1 MELIMSEI
9 TSAMVKELREKT
21 GVGMM
26 DCKLALKENNGN
38 IEASIDWLRTKGIA
52 KAAKKEGRV
61 ASEGLISIE
70 NNGNVASVIEV
81 NSETDFVAR
90 NEDFQKVVKKLSA
103 LSLESENLDELIKKQ
118 VDERNISVKDY
129 ITEMIASIGEN
140 INLRRLSKIS
150 LKNNGIISS
159 YIHNQVIEGMG
170 KIGVVV
176 ALESE
181 ADKSILEDLGKKI
194 AMHIAATNPI
204 SISIDEIP
212 EDVLTRE
219 KNILSEEARASGKP
233 EEIIEKMTEG
243 RLKKYYQES
252 VLLEQIFV
260 VDGESKVS
268 DILNS
273 IENPVKITSFVRM
286 GLGEGIEKKNEDFA
300 DEVDSLIS

>member
-1 MELIMSEI
+1 MSEI

-38 IEASIDWLRTKGIA
+38 IESSIDWLRTKGIA

-159 YIHNQVIEGMG
+159 YIHNKVIEGMG

>member
-1 MELIMSEI
+1 
-9 TSAMVKELREKT
+9 
-21 GVGMM
+21 M

-38 IEASIDWLRTKGIA
+38 IEASKELRTKGIA
-52 KAAKKEGRV
+52 KQQRRGWV

-118 VDERNISVKDY
+118 VDENISVKDY

-150 LKNNGIISS
+150 LKSNGIIS

-219 KNILSEEARASGKP
+219 KIFLSEEARASGKP
-233 EEIIEKMTEG
+233 EIIEKMTEG
-243 RLKKYYQES
+243 RLK
-252 VLLEQIFV
+252 
-260 VDGESKVS
+260 
-268 DILNS
+268 ILPRKCS
-273 IENPVKITSFVRM
+273 WT
-286 GLGEGIEKKNEDFA
+286 DFCCWWRKQGFWYT
-300 DEVDSLIS
+300 EFNRKSS

>member
-1 MELIMSEI
+1 MSEI

-26 DCKLALKENNGN
+26 DCKLALKENSGN

-212 EDVLTRE
+212 EDVLIRE

-243 RLKKYYQES
+243 RLKKYCQES

-260 VDGESKVS
+260 VDGESKIS

>member
-1 MELIMSEI
+1 MSEI

-52 KAAKKEGRV
+52 KAAKKEGRI

-70 NNGNVASVIEV
+70 NNGNVASIIEV

-90 NEDFQKVVKKLSA
+90 NEDFQMVVKKLSA
-103 LSLESENLDELIKKQ
+103 LSLESENLNELIKKQ

-150 LKNNGIISS
+150 LKNTGIISS

-176 ALESE
+176 AIESE

-212 EDVLTRE
+212 EDILARE

-260 VDGESKVS
+260 VDGESKIS

>member
-1 MELIMSEI
+1 MSEI

-243 RLKKYYQES
+243 RLKKYYPES